1 MTTIAAPDSP
11 SHGRNAICRMYTDV
25 QASGSIQVVLSL
37 ISTAGTRCCCA
48 SASAEITAASAS
60 TTVGVNPDRRTR
72 QMKKADHKHSAVSG
86 ALSHQPE
93 ICFVAASTATA
104 VNKTAPPRRRAIAY
118 QPASRCRAWS
128 DGPANS
134 ARRARLRRPAGG
146 PDLSPD
152 GISCRF
158 HRTSMRQDHGTG
170 NGDGVS
176 ARVPTADRGPSG
188 RWPTG
193 NARTRGSSNDRLSRP
208 PRRLVLNEHTTSHEL
223 PPRERCSRLGLA
235 WGNGVWLEGCPQV
248 KRCVP
253 TFVLAG

>member
-72 QMKKADHKHSAVSG
+72 QMKKADHKHSAVSA

-146 PDLSPD
+146 RICPPTESAAGSTGPVC
-152 GISCRF
+152 G
-158 HRTSMRQDHGTG
+158 RTTAPGTVTAYQHGCLRPTA
-170 NGDGVS
+170 
-176 ARVPTADRGPSG
+176 ARVAAG
-188 RWPTG
+188 RP
-193 NARTRGSSNDRLSRP
+193 ATRGRGDRRTTVSRAL